1 MEPQIFPADDLLL
14 LVKTKSDLEAASGFG
29 IQAVCDDKAH
39 GLGKFLFR
47 NVIAVSRQGMKLIS
61 LGGSATLAEWKSRGG
76 TKQKFLDLVANAPNW
91 EPPESEGAKI
101 IPFPSRNSV
110 GEDSDNSFKIP
121 NEEEL
126 KKQYPH
132 WPYLVQDGRIYF
144 GTVKALDIELTRLS
158 NFTARITEEIT
169 RDDGANSASFA
180 FHVEGALDTG
190 HLLPRATVPAAQFN
204 SLAWIYQKWGSK
216 PIVSAGSGNRDKLR
230 EAIQSFSNATKH
242 SIYVHAGWQKIDGR
256 SFYLAANGAIGQHGF
271 DETVDVDLDEELS
284 RYRLPQAAEEPQT
297 AMQASLS
304 LLDIAPLTITA
315 PLWAAMF
322 RAPLAAALP
331 PDFTVW
337 LEGQT
342 GKFKSTISALFLS
355 HFGEF
360 DVSHLPG
367 SWKSTANSLEKMA
380 FTLKDAPMVIDDYAP
395 TQVDAGELR
404 DKASSLVRAQ
414 GNLAGRGRLR
424 SNLEQQHSF
433 PPRGII
439 ISTGEQHPPGHSLLA
454 RMLVIDVAPSAID
467 RKKLTEAQDRL
478 PSLGHAMAGYLQW
491 LASKMDTVREKL
503 ERDFHSARDRA
514 TKEGGHLRVP
524 EILAHLDLGLNFGLA
539 YAEEIGSITSSEAA
553 ALREKC
559 WKTFL
564 ELGRKQTRLLEGERP
579 SERFLVILSV
589 LIGKGRLEVVSSA
602 SAAAAQEKQKS
613 TVIGWRKG
621 NLLYL
626 PPDLT
631 FAEVSKFCRTQGE
644 PFPVPRARLYK
655 DLDADCLIEHD
666 RDHLTKVVN
675 VRGHSKRCLALR
687 LHAAETILG
696 MPLPV
701 DD

>member
-1 MEPQIFPADDLLL
+1 MAPKIFPTDDLLL
-14 LVKTKSDLEAASGFG
+14 LVKTKPDLETAKEFD

-61 LGGSATLAEWKSRGG
+61 LGGAATLAEWKSRGG
-76 TKQKFLDLVANAPNW
+76 TRQEFLDLVANAPTW

-101 IPFPSRNSV
+101 IPFPSHGSG
-110 GEDSDNSFKIP
+110 GEDDDNSFKIP
-121 NEEEL
+121 DEEEL
-126 KKQYPH
+126 KKLYPN
-132 WPYLVQDGRIYF
+132 WPYLVKDGRIYF

-158 NFTARITEEIT
+158 NFTARITEEVT
-169 RDDGANSASFA
+169 QDDGANSASFA
-180 FHVEGALDTG
+180 FHVEGELDDG
-190 HLLPRATVPAAQFN
+190 CPLPRATVPAAQFN

-216 PIVSAGSGNRDKLR
+216 PIISAGSGNRDKLR
-230 EAIQSFSNATKH
+230 EAIQAFSKATKR
-242 SIYVHAGWQKIDGR
+242 SIYVHAGWQKIDGK
-256 SFYLAANGAIGQHGF
+256 SVYLVANGAIGAHGF
-271 DETVDVDLDEELS
+271 DETVDVDLDQELS
-284 RYRLPQAAEEPQT
+284 RYNLPRTVDDPRT
-297 AMQASLS
+297 AMRASLS
-304 LLDIAPLTITA
+304 ALDLAPLTITA

-322 RAPLAAALP
+322 RAPLADALP
-331 PDFTVW
+331 PDFTLW

-380 FTLKDAPMVIDDYAP
+380 FTLKDTPMVIDDYAP

-404 DKASSLVRAQ
+404 AKASSLVRAQ
-414 GNLAGRGRLR
+414 GNLAARGRLR

-454 RMLVIDVAPSAID
+454 RMLVIDVAPGAID
-467 RKKLTEAQDRL
+467 KTKLSRAQDQAPLLR
-478 PSLGHAMAGYLQW
+478 HAMAGYLQW
-491 LASKMDTVREKL
+491 LASRMDVARDKL
-503 ERDFHSARDRA
+503 DKDFHSTRDRA
-514 TKEGGHLRVP
+514 TREGGHLRVP
-524 EILAHLDLGLNFGLA
+524 EILAHLDLGLNSGLT
-539 YAEEIGSITSSEAA
+539 YAEEVGAVTSDEAL

-579 SERFLVILSV
+579 SERFLVVLSV
-589 LIGKGRLEVVSSA
+589 LISKGRVEIASSA
-602 SAAAAQEKQKS
+602 SVAAAQEKQKS
-613 TVIGWRKG
+613 VVVGWRKD

-631 FAEVSKFCRTQGE
+631 FAEVSKFCRSQGE
-644 PFPVPRARLYK
+644 PFPVPRIRLYK
-655 DLDADCLIEHD
+655 DLDADGLIEHD
-666 RDHLTKVVN
+666 RDHLTKAVN
-675 VRGHSKRCLALR
+675 ARGHSKRCLALR
-687 LHAAETILG
+687 LDAAETILG